1 MDLIVQLSL
10 RAEDPEKRNRREHSH
25 LVSFAMVRVRDGDSI
40 AGTKRRLKN
49 LRNGSSRKHSSDI
62 ASSSRGSGLRN
73 RSSASGSS
81 QRKPLISS
89 DSSSK
94 SSSSTS
100 SSSSSISSLTSCD
113 DTIDTRS
120 FSVVKTVTL
129 LRSQPA
135 NRSCADC
142 RSALIDPSSV
152 YASICLAASVGTK
165 KNIDQNQKTSSRKIA
180 LQDFRLTHRAFAPP
194 IDTGIPAAEVIAN
207 DANNDDVIVSN
218 GNRQKQNEYDDD
230 PAFSL
235 NTRFGGH
242 GVFICKKC
250 AEAHRELGSSVKVK
264 RVIDSSLWTME
275 EAQFVVTNGGNAQC
289 WKIYEGFV
297 PDQWKERRPIYA
309 SSLSARILFCRA
321 KYEALAFCFPPPG
334 PYAGKAWEKILRN
347 QQDRNKLAPGSANLK
362 NINSLS
368 VSNHFLNVGPSTKG
382 KKNGLPNRLVDYFCV
397 VTSSM
402 QLLPSKSGK
411 RKKEKKAEYSNISS
425 PEALDFWPHVTDC
438 YPPQNTHGEMG
449 YENHISSFVM
459 PSGCHPTLDPK
470 PPSFS
475 TFVLTMA
482 DGSFVYGASLQ
493 VYDEHV
499 DTEEMKTAMLDSG
512 YEGEFPSFLMHDSQT
527 ANDSDVF
534 FFPKCLVF
542 LSRYAFFDLFR
553 NVLLEIY
560 QISLIAAPL
569 PIERYIANFVCEIPL
584 PPQGKVRVEFSFTI
598 DKKFSIERPPINRLP
613 MANFSYR
620 PLFAC
625 LSVSNILVVLG
636 YLLQE
641 CKVVLLSDHYSLLT
655 PVAEALL
662 SAIFPFRWAGLYIV
676 S

>member
-1 MDLIVQLSL
+1 MFWHFTKLHQDSKIVESDYSC
-10 RAEDPEKRNRREHSH
+10 RDKKARS
-25 LVSFAMVRVRDGDSI
+25 VTMVPSETSTV
-40 AGTKRRLKN
+40 GTVTSRRLKTASN
-49 LRNGSSRKHSSDI
+49 DPSRTHSNDTTRTPRKPVRNGHSPCSI
-62 ASSSRGSGLRN
+62 TSP
-73 RSSASGSS
+73 
-81 QRKPLISS
+81 RKPIPRR
-89 DSSSK
+89 DSTGS
-94 SSSSTS
+94 S
-100 SSSSSISSLTSCD
+100 SSSSSISSLTSCG
-113 DTIDTRS
+113 DTIDTTGL
-120 FSVVKTVTL
+120 SVVKTLTL

-152 YASICLAASVGTK
+152 YASICMVAPNGRKTE
-165 KNIDQNQKTSSRKIA
+165 NQNHKTSSRKIA

-194 IDTGIPAAEVIAN
+194 MDTAIPTVEVIAN
-207 DANNDDVIVSN
+207 ETDNNKVDDIFVSN
-218 GNRQKQNEYDDD
+218 GSHNNSNEYEDD
-230 PAFSL
+230 PAFSA
-235 NTRFGGH
+235 NQRFGGH

-250 AEAHRELGSSVKVK
+250 AEAHRELGSSIKVK
-264 RVIDSSLWTME
+264 SVTDSSLWTME
-275 EAQFVVTNGGNAQC
+275 EAQFFVTNGGNAQC

-321 KYEALAFCFPPPG
+321 KYEALAFCLPPPG
-334 PYAGKAWEKILRN
+334 PNARKAWENILRK
-347 QQDRNKLAPGSANLK
+347 QQDRNKRAPGSANLK
-362 NINSLS
+362 NISSLS
-368 VSNHFLNVGPSTKG
+368 VSNHALNVGSNTKT
-382 KKNGLPNRLVDYFCV
+382 KKRGLPNRLMDYFCV

-402 QLLPSKSGK
+402 QLLPSKLGK
-411 RKKEKKAEYSNISS
+411 KKKEKKIDYSSISS
-425 PEALDFWPHVTDC
+425 PEGLDFWPHVTDC

-449 YENHISSFVM
+449 YQDHISSFVM
-459 PSGCHPTLDPK
+459 PGGCQPTLNPK

-482 DGSFVYGASLQ
+482 DGSFIYGGSLQ

-499 DTEEMKTAMLDSG
+499 DAEEMKRAMLDSG
-512 YEGEFPSFLMHDSQT
+512 YEGEFPSFLVHGGET

-553 NVLLEIY
+553 RVLLEIY

-569 PIERYIANFVCEIPL
+569 PIERYVSNFMCEVPL
-584 PPQGKVRVEFSFTI
+584 PPQGKVRVEFSFTT
-598 DKKFSIERPPINRLP
+598 DRKFSIERPPINKLP

-620 PLFAC
+620 PIFAC

-641 CKVVLLSDHYSLLT
+641 CKVVLLSRHYSLLT

-662 SAIFPFRWAGLYIV
+662 SAIFPFRWVGLYIV
-676 S
+676 SW